1 MRYSLILFVFMTVFC
16 LAALSAQAQRFK
28 TAVVAGLN
36 MAQIDG
42 DDLAGYR
49 QPGINAGLRTSAQL
63 SDRWQLGLELL
74 FSQQGSDRGPDDPFL
89 TNYDRIRFNMVEVP
103 AMIQFSEWKI
113 QLAAGLS
120 YSRLINYRI
129 RDLGGNK
136 IASNFDIDRN
146 NVSVLLGGTYFPSEK
161 WGLDVRWTRAMFPL
175 QVYSS
180 LSGAETD
187 QFLSYFVS
195 FRLLFLLN

>member
-16 LAALSAQAQRFK
+16 LAAFSVQAQRFK

-63 SDRWQLGLELL
+63 SDKWQLGLELL

-129 RDLGGNK
+129 RDLGGSN

>member
-1 MRYSLILFVFMTVFC
+1 MTVFC
-16 LAALSAQAQRFK
+16 LAAFSVQAQRFK

-36 MAQIDG
+36 VAQIDG

-63 SDRWQLGLELL
+63 SDKWQLGLELL

-129 RDLGGNK
+129 RDLGGSN

>member
-1 MRYSLILFVFMTVFC
+1 MRYSLILFVLMTVFC
-16 LAALSAQAQRFK
+16 LAAFSVQAQRFK

-36 MAQIDG
+36 VAQIDG

-63 SDRWQLGLELL
+63 SDKWQLGLELL

-129 RDLGGNK
+129 RDLGGSN

>member
-1 MRYSLILFVFMTVFC
+1 MTVFC

-129 RDLGGNK
+129 RDLGGNN

>member
-1 MRYSLILFVFMTVFC
+1 MTVFC
-16 LAALSAQAQRFK
+16 LAAFSVQAQRFK

-63 SDRWQLGLELL
+63 SDKWQLGLELL

-129 RDLGGNK
+129 RDLGGSN

>member
-1 MRYSLILFVFMTVFC
+1 MTVFC

>member
-1 MRYSLILFVFMTVFC
+1 MTVFC
-16 LAALSAQAQRFK
+16 LAAFSVQAQRFK

-63 SDRWQLGLELL
+63 SDKWQLGLELL

-89 TNYDRIRFNMVEVP
+89 TDYDRIRFNMVEVP

-129 RDLGGNK
+129 RDLGGSN

>member
-1 MRYSLILFVFMTVFC
+1 MRRSYLFFVLMIFLC
-16 LAALSAQAQRFK
+16 LTGLSAQAQRFK
-28 TAVVAGLN
+28 AAVVAGLN

-49 QPGINAGLRTSAQL
+49 QPGVNAGLRTSALL
-63 SDRWQLGLELL
+63 SDKWQLGMELL

-129 RDLGGNK
+129 RDLGGND
-136 IASNFDIDRN
+136 IASNFDIQRN
-146 NVSVLLGGTYFPSEK
+146 NVSLLLGGTYFPSEK
-161 WGLDVRWTRAMFPL
+161 WGLDVRWTRAVAPL
-175 QVYSS
+175 KVYSA
-180 LSGAETD
+180 LSGAETE

-195 FRLLFLLN
+195 FRLLFFLN

>member
-1 MRYSLILFVFMTVFC
+1 PDLII
-16 LAALSAQAQRFK
+16 ANS
-28 TAVVAGLN
+28 
-36 MAQIDG
+36 
-42 DDLAGYR
+42 
-49 QPGINAGLRTSAQL
+49 S
-63 SDRWQLGLELL
+63 SD
-74 FSQQGSDRGPDDPFL
+74 
-89 TNYDRIRFNMVEVP
+89 
-103 AMIQFSEWKI
+103 
-113 QLAAGLS
+113 
-120 YSRLINYRI
+120 
-129 RDLGGNK
+129 
-136 IASNFDIDRN
+136 

>member
-1 MRYSLILFVFMTVFC
+1 MTVFC
-16 LAALSAQAQRFK
+16 LAAFSVQAQRFK

-63 SDRWQLGLELL
+63 SDKWQLGLELL

-129 RDLGGNK
+129 RDLGGNN

-161 WGLDVRWTRAMFPL
+161 WGLDVRWTRAIFPL
-175 QVYSS
+175 QVYSA

>member
-1 MRYSLILFVFMTVFC
+1 MTVFC

-63 SDRWQLGLELL
+63 SDKWQLGLELL

-129 RDLGGNK
+129 RDLGGSN

>member
-1 MRYSLILFVFMTVFC
+1 MRYSLILFVLMTVFC
-16 LAALSAQAQRFK
+16 LAAFSVQAQRFK

-129 RDLGGNK
+129 RGIGGSN